1 MSAPPSPSGKS
12 RTPVESPPW
21 GLIGLISVLFAVRL
35 FLAATLHLTEDE
47 AYYRLWAQVPALGYY
62 DHPPMVAWW
71 IWLGVHLAG
80 DTPLGARLL
89 PIISCAV
96 SSLVV
101 FDLARL
107 AGGTRVDAQRA
118 GVWYNAMPLVAAG
131 GFLAVPDAPAALFWT
146 LSLWAALKAL
156 DRRSLG
162 WWSAAGAAAG
172 LAVLSKYSALFL
184 GPGLLIWLTWS
195 PAGRASLRT
204 LGPWLALLVAA
215 SLFGLNLRWNADHQW
230 LTLIKQ
236 FGRIAP
242 HRLAPR
248 YLVEFVFTEALLLNP
263 LLAVF
268 LGRLAWPKRRDVE
281 PGPSLIPFIASS
293 APFVGYLLL
302 HSLHDRIQAHW
313 PAPVYP
319 ALAISAAFSAGRP
332 GSGWARLRGLV
343 PVFGLSAAMI
353 AAVYVSL
360 PLMGVSIPF
369 DPAGPIRGWPGF
381 AGKIE
386 AMRVKIGA
394 SWVAT
399 TSYGLTAQ
407 LADEPAIAAPILQIN
422 ERARWSGLRL
432 GAWADITKPGLLV
445 ELQRR
450 IDPAALQRCFTI
462 VRPLGVVERVSP
474 GSVPKSYG
482 VVLLGGPKRD
492 VARNGCDKPALSI
505 RQGRPP

>member
-1 MSAPPSPSGKS
+1 MSAPPSPCGEPRPS
-12 RTPVESPPW
+12 VDSPSW
-21 GLIGLISVLFAVRL
+21 GLIGLISALFAVRL
-35 FLAATLHLTEDE
+35 FLAASLHLTEDE

-71 IWLGVHLAG
+71 IWLGVHLMG
-80 DTPLGARLL
+80 DTPLGVRLL
-89 PIISCAV
+89 PIVSCAI

-118 GVWYNAMPLVAAG
+118 SVWYNAMPLVAAG
-131 GFLAVPDAPAALFWT
+131 GFLAVPDASAALFWI
-146 LSLWAALKAL
+146 LSLWATLKAV

-162 WWSAAGAAAG
+162 WWLAAGGAAG
-172 LAVLSKYSALFL
+172 LATLSKYSALFL
-184 GPGLLIWLTWS
+184 GPGLLIWLAWS
-195 PAGRASLRT
+195 PAGRASLRSP
-204 LGPWLALLVAA
+204 GPWLALLVAA
-215 SLFGLNLRWNADHQW
+215 SLFGLNLWWNADHHW

-242 HRLAPR
+242 HRLMPR
-248 YLVEFVFTEALLLNP
+248 YLVEFVCTEVLLLNP

-281 PGPSLIPFIASS
+281 PGASLVPLIASS

-319 ALAISAAFSAGRP
+319 ALAISAAFAAGRP
-332 GSGWARLRGLV
+332 GSGWASLRAMV
-343 PVFGLSAAMI
+343 PVFGLSAALI
-353 AAVYVSL
+353 AALYVSL

-381 AGKIE
+381 AGKVE
-386 AMRVKIGA
+386 AIRVKTGA
-394 SWVAT
+394 GWVAT
-399 TSYGLTAQ
+399 TSYGLAAQ
-407 LADEPAIAAPILQIN
+407 LVDEPAIAAPILQIN
-422 ERARWSGLRL
+422 ERARWSGLRQ
-432 GAWADITKPGLLV
+432 GAWADVAKLGLLI

-450 IDPAALQRCFTI
+450 IDPVALRRCFTM
-462 VRPLGVVERVSP
+462 VRPLGVIERRAS
-474 GSVPKSYG
+474 SSAAKSYG
-482 VVLLGGPKRD
+482 VVLLGRPKRN
-492 VARNGCDKPALSI
+492 VVRSGCDERAPSI
-505 RQGRPP
+505 R